1 MLKYYSFYSVGG
13 YKEFFLGDLENNAE
27 YTYYF
32 PLLSILEEEARN
44 TESVTERVEKLKA
57 LPKIGQ
63 ISESNTFGLP
73 GSAQL
78 MFTDKGYKLLYRH
91 LEGDTYALAIK
102 DINNNATDD
111 VGKPTPFLFVILGEG
126 NKDVQSLN
134 VLAAYFANNLTKVQA
149 TIAGFIGMNQELNGL
164 EFNNA
169 QCNAWVNGILEEQ
182 KSKNVIT
189 TEGTITLNGS
199 QGATP
204 LLVLPEG
211 WTEKEA
217 VAEQELNGKNVNCV
231 AEKDLV
237 SKDDPKRLLEQMEL
251 MSDKII
257 AGKKKLRRWKIFVIV
272 AAVAALVL
280 GILLARLF

>member
-1 MLKYYSFYSVGG
+1 MLKYYTFYSVGG
-13 YKEFFLGDLENNAE
+13 YKEFFLGDLENKAE
-27 YTYYF
+27 FTYYF
-32 PLLSILEEEARN
+32 PLLSILEEEAKN

-63 ISESNTFGLP
+63 ISESDTFGLP

-91 LEGDTYALAIK
+91 LEGDTYALAIR
-102 DINNNATDD
+102 DISNNATDD

-164 EFNNA
+164 EFSNA

-189 TEGTITLNGS
+189 TEGTITLKGS

-251 MSDKII
+251 MSDKIN
-257 AGKKKLRRWKIFVIV
+257 AGKKKLSRWKIFVIV

>member
-1 MLKYYSFYSVGG
+1 MLKYYTFYSVGG
-13 YKEFFLGDLENNAE
+13 YKEFFLGDLENKAE
-27 YTYYF
+27 FTYYF
-32 PLLSILEEEARN
+32 PLLSILEEEAKN

-63 ISESNTFGLP
+63 ISESDTFGLP

-91 LEGDTYALAIK
+91 LEGDTYALAIR
-102 DINNNATDD
+102 DISNNATDD

-164 EFNNA
+164 EFSNA

-189 TEGTITLNGS
+189 TEGTITLKGG

-237 SKDDPKRLLEQMEL
+237 SKDDPKRLLDQMEL
-251 MSDKII
+251 MSDKIN
-257 AGKKKLRRWKIFVIV
+257 AGKKKLSRWKIFVIV